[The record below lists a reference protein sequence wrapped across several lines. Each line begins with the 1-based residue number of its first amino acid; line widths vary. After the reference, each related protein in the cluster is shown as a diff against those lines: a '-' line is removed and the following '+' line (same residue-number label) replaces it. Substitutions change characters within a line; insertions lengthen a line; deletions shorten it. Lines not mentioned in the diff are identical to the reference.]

1 MYLIGDFN
9 LPEIDSTSFDL
20 DNGSSEAKIIGDLM
34 SHYDLFSMNN
44 IRNINNITLDLV
56 LTNMVDATVDV
67 SELSLIS
74 DKNHPPLDITF
85 SFENSHLYHL
95 LSQCE
100 WSDMFDLDGA
110 DEAVDMFYNTL
121 NNVFE
126 KCLQKKH
133 LVIKKK
139 KNFHYGTVNS

>member
-1 MYLIGDFN
+1 
-9 LPEIDSTSFDL
+9 
-20 DNGSSEAKIIGDLM
+20 M
-34 SHYDLFSMNN
+34 SHYDLFSINN

-67 SELSLIS
+67 SELSLTDIS

-85 SFENSHLYHL
+85 SFENSHISINKSEVGNPIYNFKKGDFMLYHL

-100 WSDMFDLDGA
+100 WSDMFDLDDA

-121 NNVFE
+121 NNSLKNVY
-126 KCLQKKH
+126 QKKH
-133 LVIKKK
+133 LVIKKR